1 MMKEDSNDLA
11 SDDAC
16 ISSYTPLLTD
26 SQDAISVLLSVC
38 LQLLQQIEFTE
49 VNAVYEVLQ
58 RRYSARSGNPYFNP

>member
-1 MMKEDSNDLA
+1 MKEDSNDLA

-49 VNAVYEVLQ
+49 VNAVYEVL
-58 RRYSARSGNPYFNP
+58 